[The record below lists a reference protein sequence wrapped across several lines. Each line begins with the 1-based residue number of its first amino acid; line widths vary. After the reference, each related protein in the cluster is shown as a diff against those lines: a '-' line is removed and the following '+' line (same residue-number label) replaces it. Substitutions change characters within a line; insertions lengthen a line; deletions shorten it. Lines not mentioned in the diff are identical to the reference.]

1 MCKRQHGRP
10 ALNRARIEDTL
21 EIHPGDSVIVIRAD
35 GTIGK
40 VIMPEVKSAL
50 DKTLGYE
57 KVIEILE
64 LFNPQASI
72 ELIQKT
78 KTKLN

>member
-1 MCKRQHGRP
+1 M
-10 ALNRARIEDTL
+10 NRARIEDTL
-21 EIHPGDSVIVIRAD
+21 DIEAGDSVIVIRAD

-40 VIMPEVKSAL
+40 VIMPEVRNEL
-50 DKTLGYE
+50 DKTPGYE
-57 KVIEILE
+57 RVIEVLE
-64 LFNPQASI
+64 LFNPEASV

>member
-1 MCKRQHGRP
+1 MNK
-10 ALNRARIEDTL
+10 ARIEDTL
-21 EIHPGDSVIVIRAD
+21 DIEAGDSVIVIRAD

-40 VIMPEVKSAL
+40 VIMPEVRDEL
-50 DKTLGYE
+50 DKTPGYE

-64 LFNPQASI
+64 LFNPEASV

>member
-1 MCKRQHGRP
+1 M
-10 ALNRARIEDTL
+10 NRVRMEDTL
-21 EIHPGDSVIVIRAD
+21 DIEAGDSVIVIRAD

-40 VIMPEVKSAL
+40 VIMPEVRNKL
-50 DKTLGYE
+50 DKTPGYE
-57 KVIEILE
+57 KVIEVLE
-64 LFNPQASI
+64 LFNPEASV